1 MTVSDV
7 TELLDVMKVNLVN
20 MDLYCGEKRKDDDFQ
35 YFSVRELLNKEKKRN
50 QTFGPSAIVD
60 RLGPF
65 LLTEK
70 CGLTLQVEKNLENY
84 HNGEFFAINIQYV
97 CFLYHLFILTVAD
110 MSIQGTLNTLDGAID
125 LHQYKVIKGLLS
137 NNLGENLDDLYTSE
151 ILPSYNTSIDEKI
164 WTLTSIR
171 FDLLNVTL
179 RLELEHDLHS
189 LACINFIKSRLLVET
204 FSDMTQDIDLVSQVQ
219 N

>member
-1 MTVSDV
+1 
-7 TELLDVMKVNLVN
+7 MKVNLVN

-35 YFSVRELLNKEKKRN
+35 YFSVRELLNNEKKRN
-50 QTFGPSAIVD
+50 KIFGPSAIVD

-84 HNGEFFAINIQYV
+84 HNGLFSINIYFSNTISIFNYFTV
-97 CFLYHLFILTVAD
+97 YFLYLLVAD

-125 LHQYKVIKGLLS
+125 LRQYKVIKGLLS

-151 ILPSYNTSIDEKI
+151 ILPSQNTSNDEKI

-179 RLELEHDLHS
+179 RLELEHESHS

-204 FSDMTQDIDLVSQVQ
+204 FSDLTQDIDLVSQV
-219 N
+219 